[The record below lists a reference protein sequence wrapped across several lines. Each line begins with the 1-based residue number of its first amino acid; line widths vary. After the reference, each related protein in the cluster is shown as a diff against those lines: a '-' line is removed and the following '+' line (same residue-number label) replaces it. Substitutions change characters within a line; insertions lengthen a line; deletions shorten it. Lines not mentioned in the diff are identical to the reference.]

1 MDRCEACETKGV
13 GLAFVADVASSGP
26 QEPQPCAFPNQ
37 VAGLGQC
44 ANAPRCDPTPAA
56 PGRSCL
62 AYSRC
67 VRTLLWYLKSHAPEV
82 PISCKLRGLLKHSY
96 VVCSS
101 HMSSSTLERGPAGF
115 AGSPCCMC
123 RLQNGGN
130 LLPVCALRV
139 APGHL
144 LPPRRLRT
152 QLRVTLPA
160 TAAAHQA
167 LDYQITMPGGNNQ
180 SKKRRTR
187 PNGPR
192 PTRTGAASLCWC
204 VVVFPTTQFG
214 RVP

>member
-1 MDRCEACETKGV
+1 MGV
-13 GLAFVADVASSGP
+13 IATWTIFFRS
-26 QEPQPCAFPNQ
+26 PC
-37 VAGLGQC
+37 
-44 ANAPRCDPTPAA
+44 
-56 PGRSCL
+56 
-62 AYSRC
+62 
-67 VRTLLWYLKSHAPEV
+67 TLLWYLKSHAPEV
-82 PISCKLRGLLKHSY
+82 PISYKLRGLPKHSY

-115 AGSPCCMC
+115 AGSPCWMC

-139 APGHL
+139 APGHSAASFDACAL
-144 LPPRRLRT
+144 SCALRC
-152 QLRVTLPA
+152 QQEQQQ
-160 TAAAHQA
+160 HQA